1 MIVIVNCFNFFVI
14 LTIICNLTADITFY
28 NQ

>member
-1 MIVIVNCFNFFVI
+1 MIVIVNCFIFFVI